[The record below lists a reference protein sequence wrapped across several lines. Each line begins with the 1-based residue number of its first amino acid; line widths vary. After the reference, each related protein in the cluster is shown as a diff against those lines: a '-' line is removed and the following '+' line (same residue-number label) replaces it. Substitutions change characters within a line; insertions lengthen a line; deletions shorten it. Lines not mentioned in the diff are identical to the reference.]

1 MSDPT
6 RILAAHQDA
15 HRALIRVN
23 IAMIKSAALQLNE
36 GSDIGQNADLIHQAV
51 DSLESSL
58 NVLERLGRPS
68 NRPAQP

>member
-1 MSDPT
+1 MSNPSKM
-6 RILAAHQDA
+6 LSAHQDA

-23 IAMIKSAALQLNE
+23 IAMIRSAALQLNE
-36 GSDIGQNADLIHQAV
+36 GSDIGQNAELIYQAT

-68 NRPAQP
+68 DRPAQP

>member
-1 MSDPT
+1 MFDPT

-58 NVLERLGRPS
+58 NVLEQLGRPS

>member
-1 MSDPT
+1 MSKPDKM
-6 RILAAHQDA
+6 LSAHQDA

-23 IAMIKSAALQLNE
+23 ITMIRSAALQLKE
-36 GSDIGQNADLIHQAV
+36 GADIGQLAELICQAT

-58 NVLERLGRPS
+58 DVLERPGRPS

>member
-1 MSDPT
+1 MSNPNKM
-6 RILAAHQDA
+6 LSAHQDA

-36 GSDIGQNADLIHQAV
+36 GSDVGQNADLIHQAV

-58 NVLERLGRPS
+58 DVLERPGRPS